1 VSFDLLDKQSLIIRL
16 KLPFLTVIL
25 HGVDTHFLDPIF
37 INTQFKKTRKYAI
50 LLQLSNQW
58 GSGHFWLGGRYSLCL
73 LDSRLSGG
81 ASLVLK
87 VAFSYYL
94 IIQDSNM
101 LNIFLDSLEVSL
113 IVLDWVVIE
122 IDFLQLGASFQVVEV
137 VNILNVVALT
147 VKYLQVFKEPNIK

>member
-1 VSFDLLDKQSLIIRL
+1 
-16 KLPFLTVIL
+16 
-25 HGVDTHFLDPIF
+25 
-37 INTQFKKTRKYAI
+37 
-50 LLQLSNQW
+50 
-58 GSGHFWLGGRYSLCL
+58 
-73 LDSRLSGG
+73 LSGG

-122 IDFLQLGASFQVVEV
+122 IDFLQLSASFQVVEV

>member
-1 VSFDLLDKQSLIIRL
+1 
-16 KLPFLTVIL
+16 
-25 HGVDTHFLDPIF
+25 
-37 INTQFKKTRKYAI
+37 
-50 LLQLSNQW
+50 
-58 GSGHFWLGGRYSLCL
+58 
-73 LDSRLSGG
+73 LSGG

-101 LNIFLDSLEVSL
+101 LNIFLDSLEISL

-147 VKYLQVFKEPNIK
+147 VKYLQVFKEPNIKEVVNVVVRDVQFFQLLKGLNALYFFQFTASQVENLHIFE